1 MLYILSDKERMEYMK
16 DKVPGLVKDDPWL
29 EPYSGEITNRIE
41 RFKNSLEEIRRDGGS
56 LKEFAAA
63 YKTMGINYDH
73 EAGGWWYREWAPA
86 ARELFL
92 CGDFNNWDRSSHPLK
107 RVGGGIW
114 ELFLP
119 RETLSHGSLVKVH
132 VVTDKSSLDRIPAY
146 IRRVIQDPQTHEFKG
161 QVWQPIDPFI
171 WKDEEF
177 SMNEIIK
184 SPIIYEA
191 HIGMA
196 QEKEGVG
203 TYKEFMENILPRVY
217 DLGYNVLQLMAIQ
230 EHPYYGSFGYHVS
243 NFFAP
248 TSRFGTPEEFKEL
261 VDRAHSMG
269 IGVIIDLVHS
279 HCVKNISEGLN
290 EFDGSDNQYFH
301 PGDRGYHQAW
311 DSKLF
316 DYGKRE
322 VKQFLLSNVRYWL
335 EEYHI
340 DGFRFDGIT
349 SMMYFHH
356 GDFMEFDHYDKYFVE
371 GVDWDALL
379 YLQLANALS
388 HELRSSIINV
398 AEDMSGMPG
407 LCRSILKGGVGF
419 DFRLG
424 MGIPDFWIKYLK
436 EKRDEDWDI
445 HEMWGVMTN
454 RRWKEKTVAYTESH
468 DQAIVGDKTI
478 AFWLMD
484 KEMYYHM
491 QKDDDNIDIDRG
503 LALHKLIRLFTASLG
518 GEAYLNFIG
527 NEYGHPEWIDFPRE
541 GNGWSYKYARRQWS
555 LVDNEELKFHYLND
569 FDRALIY
576 MLKAYYILP
585 SPAGVQL
592 NMDSVN
598 KVIIFK
604 RGHLIFLFN
613 FHSSQSISDYRFHTQ
628 DSGTYRI
635 VLNSDSEKFGG
646 FGRVNSELDY
656 RTLEDDMMSIYL
668 PNRTALVMERV
679 NEI

>member
-1 MLYILSDKERMEYMK
+1 MLYILSDKEKIEHMK
-16 DKVPGLVKDDPWL
+16 DKAPGLVKDDPWL
-29 EPYSGEITNRIE
+29 KPYSGEITNRIE
-41 RFKNSLEEIRRDGGS
+41 RFKDSLEEIRRDGGN
-56 LKEFAAA
+56 LMEFASA

-73 EAGGWWYREWAPA
+73 DAGGWWYREWAPA
-86 ARELFL
+86 ARALFL
-92 CGDFNNWDRSSHPLK
+92 CGDFNNWDRTSHPLK
-107 RVGGGIW
+107 HVGRGNW
-114 ELFLP
+114 EIFLP
-119 RETLSHGSLVKVH
+119 GETLSHGSLVKVH
-132 VVTDKSSLDRIPAY
+132 VITDKNSLDRIPAY

-161 QVWQPIDPFI
+161 QIWQPVDPYQ

-177 SMNEIIK
+177 SMAEIKK

-203 TYKEFMENILPRVY
+203 TYREFMENILPRVY

-248 TSRFGTPEEFKEL
+248 TSRFGTPDEFKEL

-290 EFDGSDNQYFH
+290 EFDGSENQYFH
-301 PGDRGYHQAW
+301 PGGRGYHQAW

-335 EEYHI
+335 EEFHI

-356 GDFMEFDHYDKYFVE
+356 GDLMDFDHYDKYFVE
-371 GVDWDALL
+371 GIDWDALL

-388 HELRSSIINV
+388 HELRGSVINV

-407 LCRSILKGGVGF
+407 LCRSIIDGGVGF

-484 KEMYYHM
+484 KEMYFHM
-491 QKDDDNIDIDRG
+491 QKDDNNIDIDRG

-555 LVDNEELKFHYLND
+555 LVDNEDLKYHYLND

-576 MLKAYYILP
+576 MLKAYNIL
-585 SPAGVQL
+585 SSQTGEQL
-592 NMDSVN
+592 NMDTEN

-604 RGHLIFLFN
+604 RGNLIFLFN
-613 FHSSQSISDYRFHTQ
+613 FHNSHSISDYRFHTQ

-635 VLNSDSEKFGG
+635 VLNSDSKKFGG
-646 FGRVNSELDY
+646 FGRVDSELDY
-656 RTLEDDMMSIYL
+656 RTIADDMLSIYL

-679 NEI
+679 NK

>member
-1 MLYILSDKERMEYMK
+1 MSNE
-16 DKVPGLVKDDPWL
+16 VTGLVKDDPWL
-29 EPYSGEITNRIE
+29 EPYSGEISDRIE
-41 RFKNSLEEIRRDGGS
+41 RFKISLEEIQREGGS
-56 LKEFAAA
+56 LRRFASA
-63 YKTMGINYDH
+63 YKTMGINYDR
-73 EAGGWWYREWAPA
+73 EADGWWYREWAPA
-86 ARELFL
+86 ARGLFI
-92 CGDFNNWDRSSHPLK
+92 CGDFNNWNRESHPLK
-107 RVGGGIW
+107 HIGRGNW
-114 ELFLP
+114 EIFLP
-119 RETLSHGSLVKVH
+119 GDTLTHGSLIKVH
-132 VVTDKSSLDRIPAY
+132 VVTDSSRLDRIPAY
-146 IRRVIQDPQTHEFKG
+146 IRRVVQDPHTLEFKG
-161 QVWQPIDPFI
+161 QVWQPPEPFQ
-171 WKDEEF
+171 WEDENF
-177 SMNEIIK
+177 SMNEIVE

-196 QEKEGVG
+196 QEKEGIG
-203 TYKEFMENILPRVY
+203 TYREFMENILPRVY

-279 HCVKNISEGLN
+279 HSVKNVAEGLN
-290 EFDGSDNQYFH
+290 EFDGSGDQYFH
-301 PGDRGYHQAW
+301 PGGRGYHNSW

-316 DYGKRE
+316 NYGKRE

-356 GDFMEFDHYDKYFVE
+356 GDHTNFDHYDKYFVKD
-371 GVDWDALL
+371 VDWDALT

-388 HELRSSIINV
+388 HELRSGVITI

-407 LCRSILKGGVGF
+407 LCRSIIDGGIGF

-436 EKRDEDWDI
+436 ERRDEDWDI

-468 DQAIVGDKTI
+468 DQAIVGDKTV

-484 KEMYYHM
+484 KEMYFHM
-491 QKDDDNIDIDRG
+491 HKDDSNIDIDRG
-503 LALHKLIRLFTASLG
+503 IALHKLIRLFTASLG

-541 GNGWSYKYARRQWS
+541 GNGWSYKFARRQWS
-555 LVDNEELKFHYLND
+555 LVDDENLKYHFLND
-569 FDRALIY
+569 FDRALIN
-576 MLKAYYILP
+576 MLKAYNILP
-585 SPAGVQL
+585 AKNGEQL
-592 NMDSVN
+592 NMDEEN

-604 RGHLIFLFN
+604 RSGVIFLFN
-613 FHSSQSISDYRFHTQ
+613 FHSDHSVPNYKFHPHN
-628 DSGTYRI
+628 DGVYRI
-635 VLNSDSEKFGG
+635 VLNSDDKKFGG
-646 FGRVNSELDY
+646 FGRVDTEIEY
-656 RTLEDDMMSIYL
+656 RTLSDGKLSIYL
-668 PNRTALVMERV
+668 PNRTALVLEKV
-679 NEI
+679 SG